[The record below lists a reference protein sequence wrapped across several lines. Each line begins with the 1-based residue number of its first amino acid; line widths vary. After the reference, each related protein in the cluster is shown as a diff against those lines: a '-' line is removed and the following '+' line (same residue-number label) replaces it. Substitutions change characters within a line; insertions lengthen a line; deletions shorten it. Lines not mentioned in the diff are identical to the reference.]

1 MRTLLSICLCCL
13 IISINDTMAQD
24 DPISTNLT
32 LENANEHDKFQMYV
46 DTINKY
52 LYLDTDIVD
61 QYFEACQNI
70 IEQKIPLP
78 DSSLF
83 AYVIQE
89 IYYAHVKENPLAAY
103 QIITEHEHLL
113 ETEVIPEELKNN
125 FIYIRGFTY
134 MTLGDLDVAQQSF
147 YQLIDNGEK
156 QRDTSQIIKGLF
168 SLGQL
173 LNDEEDFKGAIQCFE
188 RLLPFDKSQ
197 MRPTTFPLIN
207 YELSETYFGS
217 KQMEKALGL
226 IDSSLVFLEEQK
238 MHVLKPDF
246 LLLKGEI
253 ALDKKDYE
261 LAREIHADADQLA
274 KKNRDPS
281 SIHKIAMFKA
291 RILSSEGNH
300 SAALKIYESLIEQQ
314 DTSNRVQTLNLYT
327 AAHPVYKKNGDDT
340 KAYYYLSLSD
350 SIQSKL
356 NTEKTWQ
363 QGDYLKMKYES
374 EKKENENKIL
384 AAQVAQKISQNR
396 FLYTL
401 TALLGLGGLVLFG
414 AFYQKR
420 RFNQKLKAEVRNR
433 TVELESA
440 NSQLRNINQELDE
453 FNRILSH
460 DLKEPIRNLTGFST
474 LVKRE
479 GIQDQKI
486 KEYLGFIEQSGKQ
499 LYETLDAVSAF
510 QNIAQRE
517 LQDQEHIDTSQLV
530 ETIILEVK
538 GENPEREINY
548 SSSNLPPIY
557 SNRPAIKTIFKELI
571 DNALTFNQQ
580 TVPEINIKYYQQ
592 ADRHYFEFQ
601 DNGIGIAP
609 EFHEQVFGMFKRLNT
624 RSRYEG
630 AGLGLSMARK
640 VAKKLHGE
648 LSILRSEENQGSTFQ
663 FTCPVTD

>member
-1 MRTLLSICLCCL
+1 
-13 IISINDTMAQD
+13 MAQD
-24 DPISTNLT
+24 DPISTDLT

-46 DTINKY
+46 DTIKKY

-61 QYFEACQNI
+61 QYFEACENI
-70 IEQKIPLP
+70 IKKKVPLS

-89 IYYAHVKENPLAAY
+89 IYYAHIEENALAAY
-103 QIITEHEHLL
+103 QIITDKEHLL
-113 ETEVIPEELKNN
+113 DAEVIPQTLKND
-125 FIYIRGFTY
+125 FIYIRGFTG
-134 MTLGDLDVAQQSF
+134 MILGDLDFARQSF
-147 YQLIDNGEK
+147 YELIYNGEE
-156 QRDTSQIIKGLF
+156 QGDTSQIVKGLF

-173 LNDEEDFKGAIQCFE
+173 LNDEEDFEGAIQCFE
-188 RLLPFDKSQ
+188 RLLSFDKSQ
-197 MRPTTFPLIN
+197 MRLTTFPLIN
-207 YELSETYFGS
+207 YELSEIYFRS
-217 KQMEKALGL
+217 KQTEKALGL

-253 ALDKKDYE
+253 ALDKKDYQ

-291 RILSSEGNH
+291 KILSSEGNH

-314 DTSNRVQTLNLYT
+314 DTSNRVQTLDLYT
-327 AAHPVYKKNGDDT
+327 EAHPVYKKNGDDT

-384 AAQVAQKISQNR
+384 AAQVAQKISQTR

-414 AFYQKR
+414 AFYQKQ
-420 RFNQKLKAEVRNR
+420 RFNRKLKAEVRNR

-440 NSQLRNINQELDE
+440 NSQLRSTNQELDE

-479 GIQDQKI
+479 GVQDQKV

-510 QNIAQRE
+510 QNITQRRFHNRE
-517 LQDQEHIDTSQLV
+517 DIDISQLV
-530 ETIILEVK
+530 ETIITEVK
-538 GENPEREINY
+538 AKTPEREINY
-548 SSSNLPPIY
+548 SGNNLPTIH
-557 SNRPAIKTIFKELI
+557 SNGPAIKTIFKELI
-571 DNALTFNQQ
+571 DNAVKFNQDE
-580 TVPEINIKYYQQ
+580 VADISIKYYEQ
-592 ADRHYFEFQ
+592 AGRHFFEFQ

-609 EFHEQVFGMFKRLNT
+609 EFHEQVFGMFKRLHPRN
-624 RSRYEG
+624 SYGG
-630 AGLGLSMARK
+630 AGLGLSMALK
-640 VAKKLHGE
+640 MAKKLDGDI
-648 LSILRSEENQGSTFQ
+648 SILQSEENEGSLFQ
-663 FTCPVTD
+663 FNFPVND

>member
-1 MRTLLSICLCCL
+1 M
-13 IISINDTMAQD
+13 MAQD
-24 DPISTNLT
+24 DPISRDVT
-32 LENANEHDKFQMYV
+32 LENANEHDKFQMYL

-52 LYLDTDIVD
+52 LYLNTDTVD
-61 QYFEACQNI
+61 QYFEACQRI
-70 IEQKIPLP
+70 IQQQAPLP

-89 IYYAHVKENPLAAY
+89 IYYAHVKENALTAY
-103 QIITEHEHLL
+103 QIITNHEHLL
-113 ETEVIPEELKNN
+113 EATVIPEELKNN

-134 MTLGDLDVAQQSF
+134 MTLGDLNFAQQSF

-156 QRDTSQIIKGLF
+156 QRDTSQMIKGLF

-173 LNDEEDFKGAIQCFE
+173 LNDEEDFEGAIQCFE
-188 RLLPFDKSQ
+188 RLLSFDKSQ
-197 MRPTTFPLIN
+197 MRLTTFPLIN

-238 MHVLKPDF
+238 MNVLKPDF

-253 ALDKKDYE
+253 ALDKKDYQ
-261 LAREIHADADQLA
+261 LAREIHADSDQLA

-281 SIHKIAMFKA
+281 SIHKSAMFKA
-291 RILSSEGNH
+291 KILSSEGNH
-300 SAALKIYESLIEQQ
+300 SAALKIYEALIEQQ
-314 DTSNRVQTLNLYT
+314 DTSNRVQTLALYT
-327 AAHPVYKKNGDDT
+327 AAHPVYKKNGEYS
-340 KAYYYLSLSD
+340 KAYDYLALSN
-350 SIQSKL
+350 SIQNKL
-356 NTEKTWQ
+356 NTEKDWQ
-363 QGDYLKMKYES
+363 QSDYLKMKYES

-401 TALLGLGGLVLFG
+401 TALLGLGGLALFG

-420 RFNQKLKAEVRNR
+420 RFNRKLKAEVRNR

-440 NSQLRNINQELDE
+440 NSQLRSTNQELDE

-479 GIQDQKI
+479 GVQDQKV

-510 QNIAQRE
+510 QNIAQRVFHNHE
-517 LQDQEHIDTSQLV
+517 KIDTSPLV
-530 ETIILEVK
+530 ETIIEEVK
-538 GENPEREINY
+538 GIHPGKKINY
-548 SSSNLPPIY
+548 STTNLPIIH
-557 SNRPAIKTIFKELI
+557 SHLPAIKTIFKELI
-571 DNALTFNQQ
+571 DNAIKFNQSAP
-580 TVPEINIKYYQQ
+580 PEINIKYYQQ
-592 ADRHYFEFQ
+592 ADRHFFEFQ

-609 EFHEQVFGMFKRLNT
+609 EFHEQVFGMFKRLHPRN
-624 RSRYEG
+624 SYGG
-630 AGLGLSMARK
+630 AGLGLSRALKM
-640 VAKKLHGE
+640 AKKLHGD
-648 LSILRSEENQGSTFQ
+648 LSILRSEETQGSIFQ